1 MSPGDLRLRLLVRR
15 NGVPDVKLVWPCTPT
30 DDLTI
35 AKLLTDVNDV
45 IPLESTEWG
54 LEDYTVELGD
64 GTASSAS
71 FECLHFQ
78 LVSRTLKDEDQV
90 LIRPLLDGDLKRR
103 RLSGR
108 DQISVDGKHLVDGVA
123 FGRPWLKV
131 PRGRPMLE
139 IPPRKRARLMYE
151 FEDISEDGEED
162 EEEEDYEDFMD
173 EDGGDDEDED
183 EGDNEDEDE
192 DSEAGEMLQLEN
204 GPQSEEGSG
213 ATSEEDEGDDENMD
227 DELQLLRRD
236 TVGGTSASTAA
247 GRGQILRGLL
257 PTLNGTAALRLAF
270 PLLSSRVVEKE
281 LAKNENDVGQ
291 TYKVLLQSNH
301 TALSF
306 DEMMDKAVTGLLGDS
321 SSADEDEET
330 VPQAPP
336 RPLIE
341 EVDVGE
347 PSLRIEELISDSD
360 TSSSG
365 SSDSSDSDSEYESA
379 SEEQSGDLVAKAEK
393 ATLNGIDVD
402 EEDDED
408 SDSSFGGSDDE
419 DEDDDGSSESS
430 KDSSS
435 DSSDES
441 EAPSVQGTGQI
452 KQLAVEKTTAKPR
465 EQPAPPEVPPGEG
478 LTRTQKR
485 NARRRKAKQA
495 QQGLLED
502 SSNDVLEECLNDLA
516 ARKAA
521 LLNSLGEDKDDM
533 PEPAPEVT
541 AIIPTKKSTN
551 DEAPVT
557 ETKEASEPKSAESA
571 PRRLKMD
578 LGAGRRLLLGALG
591 LKNPKTKADE
601 EKLRAE
607 TMKNVK
613 PLQNPRL
620 IEEVK
625 DASEEVQPDEAW
637 RDKIIYRAIECCHEG
652 MELSEPPFPF
662 VQRWD
667 PQQHFNSMRKRKR
680 QSQEFYDDYQDESQ
694 VYDKEP
700 VEAESAKQS
709 KKKKKKQSQQVE
721 EPSVD
726 ELNYDDVAPQEHH
739 DSPVADVDDLPALP
753 ADVNTLPAL
762 NKSLVKP
769 GMVITWQ
776 ELSMSKATNWQPQM
790 INKTA
795 LVLGP
800 GANDTVRVLLA
811 KRDRDYDEKEYDEET
826 GQRIYDR
833 FEAPDFDEDEQ
844 VDADDDGNR
853 LLSWQEVMDPRMVQ
867 QAAPSS
873 SNQANGIDS
882 DTVDSQ
888 LQKEIA
894 TTDQNEDHGHGS
906 NPIQSAQQVPR
917 LGSISADDALDSM
930 TSDSWTS
937 RAGEINQAA
946 CEISTSQTK
955 QLGTTTDGVVEEAAM
970 TEADAEVIAD
980 SNPLPEDHMPEFQG
994 GVETILAATPREAP
1008 AVDGEGQA
1016 GSVDEELVIPES
1028 LPEASEKLGSP
1039 LLGAREPSSSP
1050 FPLIEEIYLTASM
1063 SKDSQLGEPM
1073 SAPVLPTV
1081 PGSAEYDEAMQ
1092 RLDNG
1097 VASDEEDQPDALF
1110 PNATQPANRPPA
1122 SPVAPHPRSTPD
1134 RRAKRKAKEA
1144 FVVPD
1149 GSQVIDLLSSPVTPT
1164 TPKRGRAAPAEM
1176 GSDSRTV
1183 GRRGGKRASTS
1194 TAAPKTRR
1202 TTSYQ
1207 MLQTGE
1213 GSLRRRRTTN
1223 K

>member
-15 NGVPDVKLVWPCTPT
+15 NGVPDVKLVWPCTPS

-64 GTASSAS
+64 GTASTAS

-103 RLSGR
+103 RLTGR
-108 DQISVDGKHLVDGVA
+108 HQISVDGRHLVDGVA
-123 FGRPWLKV
+123 FGRPWLRV
-131 PRGRPMLE
+131 PRERPMLE

-151 FEDISEDGEED
+151 FEDIEAEGEEED
-162 EEEEDYEDFMD
+162 EEEDDEDFMD
-173 EDGGDDEDED
+173 EEGSDGED
-183 EGDNEDEDE
+183 EDEDE

-204 GPQSEEGSG
+204 GPQSDDESES
-213 ATSEEDEGDDENMD
+213 TSEEEDEQDEQDENMD

-236 TVGGTSASTAA
+236 TASEAGASTAA
-247 GRGQILRGLL
+247 ARGQMLRGLL

-270 PLLSSRVVEKE
+270 PLLSSRVVQKE

-321 SSADEDEET
+321 SSAEEDEEP
-330 VPQAPP
+330 VPQAPQ

-341 EVDVGE
+341 EVDAGE
-347 PSLRIEELISDSD
+347 PPLRIEELLSDSD

-379 SEEQSGDLVAKAEK
+379 SEEQSGGAVASGEK
-393 ATLNGIDVD
+393 VTLNGVDVD
-402 EEDDED
+402 DEDDED
-408 SDSSFGGSDDE
+408 SDSSFGGSEDE
-419 DEDDDGSSESS
+419 DEGDDDSSDSS
-430 KDSSS
+430 DDSSS

-452 KQLAVEKTTAKPR
+452 KQSSVDKTPTKPK

-502 SSNDVLEECLNDLA
+502 GGNKVLEECLNDLA

-521 LLNSLGEDKDDM
+521 LLNTLGEDKAKT
-533 PEPAPEVT
+533 PEPVPEVVSIVP
-541 AIIPTKKSTN
+541 AKESTK

-557 ETKEASEPKSAESA
+557 ENKETSESKSAEST
-571 PRRLKMD
+571 PRRMKMD

-613 PLQNPRL
+613 PLQNHRL
-620 IEEVK
+620 IEEVQE
-625 DASEEVQPDEAW
+625 APEEVQPDEAW

-694 VYDKEP
+694 FYDEEP

-709 KKKKKKQSQQVE
+709 KKKKKQQSQQAE

-726 ELNYDDVAPQEHH
+726 ELNYDDVAPEERH

-800 GANDTVRVLLA
+800 GANDTFRVLLA

-844 VDADDDGNR
+844 VDAEDDGNR
-853 LLSWQEVMDPRMVQ
+853 LLSWQEVMDPRIVQ

-873 SNQANGIDS
+873 SNQANGIHS

-894 TTDQNEDHGHGS
+894 STDQNEDHGHDS
-906 NPIQSAQQVPR
+906 HPIQSAQQVPR
-917 LGSISADDALDSM
+917 LGSMSADDALNSM

-937 RAGEINQAA
+937 RAEEINQAA
-946 CEISTSQTK
+946 CETSISQTK

-970 TEADAEVIAD
+970 AEADAEVIAD
-980 SNPLPEDHMPEFQG
+980 SNPLPVDHMPEFQE
-994 GVETILAATPREAP
+994 GVETILAATPRDGP
-1008 AVDGEGQA
+1008 TVDGEDQA
-1016 GSVDEELVIPES
+1016 GSVDEEFVIPES
-1028 LPEASEKLGSP
+1028 LPEASERLGSP
-1039 LLGAREPSSSP
+1039 ILGGREPSSSP
-1050 FPLIEEIYLTASM
+1050 FPSIEEIYLTASM
-1063 SKDSQLGEPM
+1063 SKDSQMEEAM

-1081 PGSAEYDEAMQ
+1081 PASAEYDEAMQ

-1097 VASDEEDQPDALF
+1097 HASDEEDQADVLF

-1149 GSQVIDLLSSPVTPT
+1149 GSQVIDLLSSPVTPA
-1164 TPKRGRAAPAEM
+1164 TPKRSKAAPAEP
-1176 GSDSRTV
+1176 GSQSGTV
-1183 GRRGGKRASTS
+1183 GKRGGKRASTS
-1194 TAAPKTRR
+1194 TAPPKTRR